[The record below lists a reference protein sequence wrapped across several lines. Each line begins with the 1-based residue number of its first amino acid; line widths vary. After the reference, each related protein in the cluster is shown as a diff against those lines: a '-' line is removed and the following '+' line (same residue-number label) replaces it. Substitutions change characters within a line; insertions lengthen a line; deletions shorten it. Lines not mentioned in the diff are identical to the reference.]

1 MLRSRIGQS
10 QATRGQRRILSGME
24 EMQRDEGDVVLAALR
39 RTRQVRQFTD
49 EPVDEADLRA
59 ILNVA
64 RWTGSAA
71 NRQPWS
77 FLVVR
82 KREDLQRL
90 AGLAPNARHVGG
102 AALAIAIVMPGE
114 SEVQD
119 AFDEGRVAERI
130 LVAANAIGLG
140 AAIGWATP
148 KYRPGVGEFLG
159 LNEPAFVRTMV
170 SIGHRAPEGMKPKSA
185 PGAARKPLHELIR
198 ERG

>member
-10 QATRGQRRILSGME
+10 RGDPRAAAYPLAME

-39 RTRQVRQFTD
+39 RTRQVRRFTH

-59 ILNVA
+59 ILNAA
-64 RWTGSAA
+64 RWTGSSM

-77 FLVVR
+77 FILVR
-82 KREDLQRL
+82 DRAEMQRL
-90 AGLAPNARHVGG
+90 AELAPNAAHVAG
-102 AALAIAIVMPGE
+102 AAVVIAIQMPGE
-114 SEVQD
+114 KPEWD
-119 AFDEGRVAERI
+119 AFDEGRLAERI

-159 LNEPAFVRTMV
+159 LTEPAFVRTMV
-170 SIGHRAPEGMKPKSA
+170 SIGHRAPEATKPKSA

-198 ERG
+198 ERA